1 MINNNNLVQRNH
13 AFTFCYL
20 SFPEL
25 VIPVNY
31 LKFYFCYKFCLWLL
45 KVEVFVVVDSQ
56 YVDFKKSVGIIM
68 NVSVHVYLKA
78 VS

>member
-1 MINNNNLVQRNH
+1 MINNNNLVLRND

-20 SFPEL
+20 SFLEL

-31 LKFYFCYKFCLWLL
+31 LTFYFCYKFCLWLL

-56 YVDFKKSVGIIM
+56 FVDQSKKV
-68 NVSVHVYLKA
+68 LA
-78 VS
+78 